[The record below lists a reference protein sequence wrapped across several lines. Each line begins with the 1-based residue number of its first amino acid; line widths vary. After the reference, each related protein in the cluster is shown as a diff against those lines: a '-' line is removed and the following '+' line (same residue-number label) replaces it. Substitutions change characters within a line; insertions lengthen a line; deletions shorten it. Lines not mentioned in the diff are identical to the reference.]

1 MMPKMD
7 GYEFCIK
14 LKENLKTSHIPI
26 LMLSAKT
33 MSDDWIK
40 GIESGADVYINKPFK
55 TDILKT
61 QLKRLITSRQI
72 LFDKYSSGTNTFTTP
87 THTSS
92 LDKEFIA
99 KVLRFINENI
109 QDSQLGVES
118 LAEELLLSRSQ
129 LYRKIKALTGQTANE
144 FIRKVR
150 LLKAKELIEG
160 GYDSIGEIGF
170 KVGFS
175 SPSYFTKCFK
185 AEFGML
191 PTEIDK
197 SDNL

>member
-1 MMPKMD
+1 M
-7 GYEFCIK
+7 
-14 LKENLKTSHIPI
+14 
-26 LMLSAKT
+26 
-33 MSDDWIK
+33 
-40 GIESGADVYINKPFK
+40 
-55 TDILKT
+55 
-61 QLKRLITSRQI
+61 
-72 LFDKYSSGTNTFTTP
+72 
-87 THTSS
+87 
-92 LDKEFIA
+92 
-99 KVLRFINENI
+99 
-109 QDSQLGVES
+109 
-118 LAEELLLSRSQ
+118 
-129 LYRKIKALTGQTANE
+129 YRKIKALTGQTANE